1 MGATFH
7 GRYGH
12 QSAGAMDRYEIPEQA
27 AMGLG
32 DKAEYRRGD
41 GKDLGHAT
49 HAEVVRL
56 GRGQSRNGVQL
67 RRTHRRQKE
76 GEGFTFTLPYTVT
89 AAMKHRGLLDTPQA
103 AFGCLDKSAIRAMRE
118 MNRFAYGRTT
128 EHKAGG
134 RGRRSKLVKVDL
146 YYLVYRGF
154 RTRAGE
160 VSPQV
165 TVYVL
170 NMGRA
175 ADGKFYALDWPA
187 LYRAQRD
194 VKAVWHMGV
203 AHELGRKGGI
213 VSVPHRYAFRAA
225 GIDPKVKPGRS
236 RQIRERLQQT
246 GHRGHR
252 ARARAARDTRP
263 PKPKVTWA
271 EAVKNFAY
279 RVKGAVERKVAK
291 LSRERQRRFARAS
304 VRAAVTY
311 CRDNSLRFT
320 ARDVKDA
327 AAHVALTRVHPA
339 VFVRAFK
346 KEMAEIERLGITRVA
361 TGRDGQAVYTGSVQ
375 ALAERRAAAR
385 LAADQGRTHGKLTA
399 RQVAK
404 ALAAKGYSARELAKV
419 SKLAAGG
426 VTVDEGGLAK
436 DAKTMRGLTEA
447 YRRNGKAVHF
457 VGRSGRKGEH
467 TPQAFASA
475 LTRTS
480 HLVSLWRG
488 LRSPGPLVDKLAVA
502 EQIRRNG
509 HQRLKRGSLVV
520 ADVRLTDAVALRQ
533 IADRARTAKAHLL
546 LVGEGSREIAARMAE
561 LQEHLKR
568 GQRR

>member
-7 GRYGH
+7 GRFGH
-12 QSAGAMDRYEIPEQA
+12 RSAGAMHRYETPEQA

-32 DKAEYRRGD
+32 DKAEFRRGD
-41 GKDLGHAT
+41 GKFLGHADDQQ
-49 HAEVVRL
+49 VVRL
-56 GRGQSRNGVQL
+56 GRGQSRDGVQL

-76 GEGFTFTLPYTVT
+76 GEGFTFTLPFTVT
-89 AAMKHRGLLDTPQA
+89 AAMRERGLLGTPQA
-103 AFGCLDKSAIRAMRE
+103 AFGCLNKSADRAMRE
-118 MNRFAYGRTT
+118 LNRFAYGRTT
-128 EHKAGG
+128 EQKPGA
-134 RGRRSKLVKVDL
+134 RGRQSKLVKVDL

-160 VSPQV
+160 VSPQI

-175 ADGKFYALDWPA
+175 ANGKFYALDWPA

-203 AHELGRKGGI
+203 AYELGRKAGI
-213 VSVPHRYAFRAA
+213 VSVPHRYAFRAM
-225 GIDPKVKPGRS
+225 GIDPKVKPVRS
-236 RQIRERLQQT
+236 RQIRERLRET
-246 GHRGHR
+246 RGR
-252 ARARAARDTRP
+252 GPGDRARAARETRA

-271 EAVKNFAY
+271 DAVKNFAY
-279 RVKGAVERKVAK
+279 RVKGRVERTVAK
-291 LSRERQRRFARAS
+291 VSRDRQQRFARAS

-327 AAHVALTRVHPA
+327 AAHVALTRVSPA
-339 VFVRAFK
+339 TFVRAFK
-346 KEMAEIERLGITRVA
+346 REMAQVERLGVTRVA
-361 TGRDGQAVYTGSVQ
+361 TARDGQAVYTGSAQ
-375 ALAERRAAAR
+375 ALAERRAVAR
-385 LAADQGRTHGKLTA
+385 LAAGQTRTHGKLTP

-404 ALAAKGYSARELAKV
+404 ALAAKGFTARELAKV
-419 SKLAAGG
+419 NRLAGGG
-426 VTVDEGGLAK
+426 VTVDEKGLGK
-436 DAKTMRGLTEA
+436 DAKTMQGLVEA
-447 YRRNGKAVHF
+447 YRRNKRAVHF
-457 VGRSGRKGEH
+457 VGRSGREGEYS
-467 TPQAFASA
+467 PQAFAAA

-488 LRSPGPLVDKLAVA
+488 LRSPGSLADRLSVA

-509 HQRLKRGSLVV
+509 HQRLKRGALVV

-533 IADRARTAKAHLL
+533 IAERARAAKAHLL
-546 LVGEGSREIAARMAE
+546 LVGEGSQKLAARVAE
-561 LQEHLKR
+561 HRQHLER
-568 GQRR
+568 GQQR